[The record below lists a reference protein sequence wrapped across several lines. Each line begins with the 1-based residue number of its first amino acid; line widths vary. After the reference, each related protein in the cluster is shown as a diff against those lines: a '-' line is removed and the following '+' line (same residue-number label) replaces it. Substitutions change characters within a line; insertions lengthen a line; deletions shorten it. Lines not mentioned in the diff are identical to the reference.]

1 MRAQLRFAVC
11 VAWIALAPSSALA
24 EPTAA
29 DTARKVD
36 AFAAGVRRSYE
47 LVGTSS
53 IPVVKVKQMQQSEAR
68 VRAAASGQADFT
80 TISRSRKQRFDEQ
93 TLLSRESPIE
103 ADNQFLKGFYNG
115 FLEEAMNQR
124 HDPESESIKDAVQ
137 EFRNQQLQLAEKETL
152 RRLHG
157 FEVKYGPGSPT
168 LNFLEV
174 VENFYLQRL
183 PMFRPG
189 KDGPGAWEMVSAY
202 STTYITTVQGQAKG
216 MSVIEVGLRRYNF
229 SYDAETKLGLS
240 SYLIPRYWTGAFVI
254 GDGEDGALRW
264 PLSGKPRFGGSLSWG
279 DLKVAYLYDTGD
291 RWRLL
296 VSRQLQLIPH
306 VF

>member
-1 MRAQLRFAVC
+1 FRNAQLV
-11 VAWIALAPSSALA
+11 LA
-24 EPTAA
+24 
-29 DTARKVD
+29 
-36 AFAAGVRRSYE
+36 
-47 LVGTSS
+47 
-53 IPVVKVKQMQQSEAR
+53 QEA
-68 VRAAASGQADFT
+68 S
-80 TISRSRKQRFDEQ
+80 
-93 TLLSRESPIE
+93 
-103 ADNQFLKGFYNG
+103 LK
-115 FLEEAMNQR
+115 
-124 HDPESESIKDAVQ
+124 
-137 EFRNQQLQLAEKETL
+137 
-152 RRLHG
+152 RLHA

-174 VENFYLQRL
+174 AENFLLQGHL
-183 PMFRPG
+183 MFKPD
-189 KDGPGAWEMVSAY
+189 KNGPSRWEVVSAY

-229 SYDAETKLGLS
+229 GYDPELKLGLS
-240 SYLIPRYWTGAFVI
+240 SYLVPRYVTGAFVI

-264 PLSGKPRFGGSLSWG
+264 PLSGKPRLGGSLSWG

>member
-11 VAWIALAPSSALA
+11 VAWIALAPASLQ
-24 EPTAA
+24 AA
-29 DTARKVD
+29 DLAPTNAKLVDDFATAVNHALD
-36 AFAAGVRRSYE
+36 
-47 LVGTSS
+47 LVGTDS
-53 IPVVKVKQMQQSEAR
+53 IPKDRILQMRQSVLRVK
-68 VRAAASGQADFT
+68 AAVGGQADLT
-80 TISRSRKQRFDEQ
+80 TISRSRKLQLDDANFLK
-93 TLLSRESPIE
+93 TESPLE
-103 ADNQFLKGFYNG
+103 TDTQFLKGFYGTYLADSINRRTSA
-115 FLEEAMNQR
+115 EAK
-124 HDPESESIKDAVQ
+124 SIQKSVDAFQ
-137 EFRNQQLQLAEKETL
+137 NAQLSVAYSETL

-157 FEVKYGPGSPT
+157 FEVKYGPGSAT
-168 LNFLEV
+168 LNFVEV

-216 MSVIEVGLRRYNF
+216 MSVIEIGLRRYNF
-229 SYDAETKLGLS
+229 SYDPDLKSGLS
-240 SYLIPRYWTGAFVI
+240 SWLIPRYWTGALAI